1 LVIRLTP
8 MRNLAVLSMH
18 TSPLA
23 QPGTGDGGGMNVYVR
38 ELSSALARSGVTC
51 DVYTRRW
58 SRDLPDVVAVEPGFA
73 VHHVTAG
80 PPVAVPKE
88 ALQEHV
94 EEFTESVIDR
104 MTGPVRGVLG
114 SSDAPADAIHANYWL
129 SGLAGHAIKHRL
141 GLPLVST
148 FHTLDRV
155 KAEASPEEVESAE
168 LGRRARA
175 ESEIIGCSDALLA
188 SCPVEVDQLVELYGA
203 DRDRVEVV
211 PLGVDHAFFSPG
223 DRAYA
228 RRALGLAGEGPLLL
242 FVGRIQPLKG
252 ADVALKAFELL
263 VRTTPGAQLVVV
275 GCPSGPRGDGEL
287 AALHATVEAL
297 GLTGRVRFVAPQRHE
312 LLSTF
317 YRAAD
322 CCLVPSRSESFGLV
336 ALEAAACGTPVV
348 AAAVGGLTTLVQHGR
363 TGYLVEDADVAAYAR
378 FAGDICADRLLQA
391 ELGAG
396 GAAMA
401 AGYTWSIAAGRLRRL
416 YADLTSRTLIQC

>member
-1 LVIRLTP
+1 
-8 MRNLAVLSMH
+8 MRKLAVLSMH

-38 ELSSALARSGVTC
+38 ELSAALARGGVTC
-51 DVYTRRW
+51 DVYTRRYAE
-58 SRDLPDVVAVEPGFA
+58 DLPDVVAVEPGFA
-73 VHHVTAG
+73 VHHVAAG
-80 PPVAVPKE
+80 PAAAVAKE
-88 ALQEHV
+88 TLQDHV
-94 EEFTESVIDR
+94 EEFTESVVDR
-104 MTGPVRGVLG
+104 MTNPPHALPGA
-114 SSDAPADAIHANYWL
+114 SDAPADAIHANYWL

-168 LGRRARA
+168 PGRRARA
-175 ESEIIGCSDALLA
+175 ESQIIGCSDALLA
-188 SCPVEVDQLVELYGA
+188 SCSVEVDQLVELYGA

-223 DRAYA
+223 DRAHA
-228 RRALGLAGEGPLLL
+228 RRALGLSGEGPLLL

-252 ADVALKAFELL
+252 ADVALEAFALL
-263 VRTTPGAQLVVV
+263 VGSVPSARLVVV
-275 GCPSGPRGDGEL
+275 GGPSGPRGEAEVASLRAKVATYGL
-287 AALHATVEAL
+287 AAQVQ
-297 GLTGRVRFVAPQRHE
+297 FVAPQPHE
-312 LLSTF
+312 LLSTY

-322 CCLVPSRSESFGLV
+322 CCLVPSRAESFGLV

-363 TGYLVEDADVAAYAR
+363 TGFLVENGDAGAYAR
-378 FAGDICADRLLQA
+378 FAAEICADPLLQA
-391 ELGAG
+391 ELGAC

-401 AGYTWSIAAGRLRRL
+401 AGYTWSITAGRLRRL
-416 YADLTSRTLIQC
+416 YTDLTSRSLVEC

>member
-1 LVIRLTP
+1 

-275 GCPSGPRGDGEL
+275 GGPSGPRGDGEL

>member
-1 LVIRLTP
+1 
-8 MRNLAVLSMH
+8 
-18 TSPLA
+18 
-23 QPGTGDGGGMNVYVR
+23 MNVYVR

-58 SRDLPDVVAVEPGFA
+58 SPELPDVVAVEPGFA
-73 VHHVTAG
+73 VHHVPAG
-80 PPVAVPKE
+80 PPVAVAKE
-88 ALQEHV
+88 TLQEHV
-94 EEFTESVIDR
+94 EEFTESVIER
-104 MTGPVRGVLG
+104 MTGQSHAVIGAG
-114 SSDAPADAIHANYWL
+114 DAPADAIHANYWL

-168 LGRRARA
+168 PSRRARA
-175 ESEIIGCSDALLA
+175 ESEVIGCSDALLA
-188 SCPVEVDQLVELYGA
+188 SCHVEVDQLVELYGA
-203 DRDRVEVV
+203 DRERVEIV
-211 PLGVDHAFFSPG
+211 PLGVEHAFFSPG
-223 DRAYA
+223 DRSFA
-228 RRALGLAGEGPLLL
+228 RRALGLGGQGPLLL

-252 ADVALKAFELL
+252 ADVALRAFALL
-263 VRTTPGAQLVVV
+263 VRSIPSAQLVVV
-275 GCPSGPRGDGEL
+275 GGPSGPRGEAEV
-287 AALHATVEAL
+287 AALRAMVREL
-297 GLTGRVRFVAPQRHE
+297 GLVGRVHFVAPRPHE
-312 LLSTF
+312 LLSTY

-363 TGYLVEDADVAAYAR
+363 TGYLVENGDAAAYAR
-378 FAGDICADRLLQA
+378 FAADICTDPLLQA

-401 AGYTWSIAAGRLRRL
+401 AGYSWSITAGLLRRL
-416 YADLTSRTLIQC
+416 YGRLTSRALVEC